1 MLYTFSFAGEINARS
16 LVDFINFVNSI
27 ENIAPDDALTININS
42 PGGSVSDSV
51 AIYNIIKKLPCN
63 VITHNLGEVSSAAI
77 LLYMSGKTRTAE
89 DISKFVFHPPIRS
102 LNGNHNY
109 YQLKEVLENLTTD
122 INNYCSIVTATIPT
136 ITEKY
141 DILKSLTCEAL
152 VLTKNDA
159 VACGIVTI
167 L

>member
-16 LVDFINFVNSI
+16 LVDFINFINSNK
-27 ENIAPDDALTININS
+27 NITPNDTLIININS
-42 PGGSVSDSV
+42 PGGNLSDGI
-51 AIYNIIKKLPCN
+51 AIYNTIKQLPYN
-63 VITHNLGEVSSAAI
+63 IITHNLGEVSSAAI
-77 LLYMSGKTRTAE
+77 LLYMAGKTRTAE
-89 DISKFVFHPPIRS
+89 DISKFVIHPPIRS

-109 YQLKEVLENLTTD
+109 YQLKEVFENLTTD
-122 INNYCSIVTATIPT
+122 INNYCSIVTTTVPT

-159 VACGIVTI
+159 VACGIVTNP
-167 L
+167 